1 MRKFFIYVA
10 AALFAAPTLAFE
22 NNDTT
27 SILSTLHSETLQ
39 ASKEARPQTLQE
51 CLEKGLQKNYS
62 LRIIRNEERR
72 TIRSASSATRSR
84 WRPIMPPWRMLVC
97 FPR

>member
-51 CLEKGLQKNYS
+51 C
-62 LRIIRNEERR
+62 
-72 TIRSASSATRSR
+72 
-84 WRPIMPPWRMLVC
+84 
-97 FPR
+97 